1 MKRSIIL
8 ITVLFALLSCG
19 KGKVVWEDPI
29 IGVTRYSNI
38 SIKQV
43 AFYEDSTVLHMHISQ
58 PSMVGG
64 FTFGKETYIDADGKH
79 YLITGSDCF
88 ELGEYTNTDS
98 VTWEKDF
105 TLYFEPMP
113 RNTKMFDIIEGNFE
127 GAYTFF
133 NIRRKGVNLP
143 VATVP
148 ADYLADYPGEDE
160 WPEMKYSEEPVTIH
174 FKSLNYKPGMNTRI
188 DMSHFDITNPKLN
201 QEIIYLNDDGEYDYT
216 CKTYYPQQIQ
226 INMYSSDIIGRSS
239 YVQAM
244 MAPGEELTVLV
255 DMNIVA
261 DSLHDAFV
269 GFKGYMAKY
278 TRRFHECDRDRLND
292 RSAITL
298 AEWTASHATTVAEI
312 IEGHDSVVTSFEKFN
327 KKYGYSELESKHF
340 FDYELRYFAIVA
352 RNQDS
357 LFRSKEFLDYIL
369 RTRPACFFDDN
380 ITPSFDY
387 DRVCV
392 LFADTD
398 IKGIG
403 PDLCRFLYAMRQVR
417 GGKKIQKPLIED
429 PYLSNLYDR
438 ISGNVDEQMAKNKKN
453 TFAPNVHY
461 LDLTDV
467 ASENILSTIL
477 DRYKGKTVVLD
488 MWETW
493 CGWCIKGHQ
502 EMAPYKEELN
512 GKDIVFLYI
521 ASPSSPFDQWM
532 HYTKTVPGEHYY
544 LTEEQNNY
552 LSEKIWGTTG
562 VPKYAIYGHN
572 GDQLYKQVGW
582 AGLETLKTEIE
593 KALK

>member
-43 AFYEDSTVLHMHISQ
+43 AFYEDSTVLHMHIRQ
-58 PSMVGG
+58 PSMAGG

-88 ELGEYTNTDS
+88 ELGEYTDTDTK
-98 VTWEKDF
+98 TWEKDF

-113 RNTKMFDIIEGNFE
+113 RNTKMFDILEGDFD

-133 NIRRKGVNLP
+133 NIRPKGVKLP
-143 VATVP
+143 IAEVP
-148 ADYLADYPGEDE
+148 ADFLADYPGEDE
-160 WPEMKYSEEPVTIH
+160 WPDMKYSEDPVTIH
-174 FKSLNYKPGMNTRI
+174 IKALNYKPNMNARI
-188 DMSHFDITNPKLN
+188 DIWHFDITDPSSFN
-201 QEIIYLNDDGEYDYT
+201 QEIIYLNDNGEYDYT
-216 CKTYYPQQIQ
+216 CKTYYPQTLQIT
-226 INMYSSDIIGRSS
+226 MTPPGRGGTSC
-239 YVQAM
+239 VLPM
-244 MAPGEELTVLV
+244 MAPGEELTIMV
-255 DMNIVA
+255 DVNEVA
-261 DSLHDAFV
+261 DSVHDAFV
-269 GFKGYMAKY
+269 GFKGYLAKY
-278 TRRFHECDRDRLND
+278 TRRNHECDRDRMND
-292 RSAITL
+292 RSSFTL
-298 AEWTASHATTVAEI
+298 AEWTAVHATTVAELI
-312 IEGHDSVVTSFEKFN
+312 TGHDSVVASFEAFN
-327 KKYGYSELESKHF
+327 KKHGYSELESKHF

-352 RNQDS
+352 RTNNS
-357 LFRSKEFLDYIL
+357 LFCSKEFLDYIL
-369 RTRPACFFDDN
+369 RIRPACFFDEN
-380 ITPSFDY
+380 ITPSMDY
-387 DRVCV
+387 DRVCS

-398 IKGIG
+398 VRGIG
-403 PDLCRFLYAMRQVR
+403 PDFCRFLYGVKQVR
-417 GGKKIQKPLIED
+417 GGKKINKPFIED

-438 ISGNVDEQMAKNKKN
+438 ISGNMDEQMAKNKKT

-461 LDLTDV
+461 LDMANV
-467 ASENILSTIL
+467 SPENTLSTIL
-477 DRYKGKTVVLD
+477 DRYKGKTVLLD

-502 EMAPYKEELN
+502 EMAPYKEDLKD
-512 GKDIVFLYI
+512 KDIVFLYI

-544 LTEEQNNY
+544 LTEEQNKY